1 MNFTSCCQESVY
13 FVSNVAKGVEM
24 EILLVLIHALG
35 SHEVAVEVLPNE
47 LMNQNSGDLIVEPL
61 LGQVVDVQKVRMHLN
76 QKSQSFFIDIAVKKS
91 FDHVLVHVEPLDGV
105 GFWAT
110 PLLHEFFDNA
120 LRFSFLLDKRNNE
133 SDHIGNDVSVL
144 NLLHATLLLCVGAL
158 RVIIFVFLRNNILS
172 YPFRFLL

>member
-61 LGQVVDVQKVRMHLN
+61 LG
-76 QKSQSFFIDIAVKKS
+76 
-91 FDHVLVHVEPLDGV
+91 
-105 GFWAT
+105 
-110 PLLHEFFDNA
+110 
-120 LRFSFLLDKRNNE
+120 
-133 SDHIGNDVSVL
+133 
-144 NLLHATLLLCVGAL
+144 
-158 RVIIFVFLRNNILS
+158 
-172 YPFRFLL
+172 